1 MVSDK
6 TSGIVLQHIRY
17 SDTSLIVK
25 IFTEKFGLQSYLI
38 KGAYQKRSK
47 FRPALFMPMTIVEFV
62 QASKSGRELHFM
74 KEVSV
79 VSQFHQLHQS
89 VKKNAI
95 VMFMSELL
103 SRTIQEEETNLP
115 LFDFL
120 RTSLL
125 WLDLRQDNVGTFPL
139 YLMVELSRYLGF
151 YPKKNTYQQGYCFD
165 AMAGLFR
172 QGAPE
177 HPYYLSPP
185 LSNHLHQLLEM
196 GLESNENFL
205 LSNAERRT
213 LMQELIDYYKLH
225 IPGFHGLKSHEIL
238 KAVLE

>member
-6 TSGIVLQHIRY
+6 TKGIVLQHFRY

-25 IFTEKFGLQSYLI
+25 IFTEQFGLQSYLI
-38 KGAYQKRSK
+38 KGAYQKHSK
-47 FRPALFMPMTIVEFV
+47 FRPALFLPMMIVEFV
-62 QASKSGRELHFM
+62 KTSKTGRELHFI
-74 KEVSV
+74 KELSV
-79 VSQFHQLHQS
+79 VSHFHQLHQS

-95 VMFMSELL
+95 VFFMSELL
-103 SRTIQEEETNLP
+103 SRTIQEEETNKP

-120 RTSLL
+120 TNSLL
-125 WLDLRQDNVGTFPL
+125 WLDLRPKDFAGFPL

-151 YPKKNTYQQGYCFD
+151 YPKKNTYQQGFHFD

-177 HPYYLSPP
+177 HPYFSSPQ
-185 LSNHLHQLLEM
+185 LSNQLHQLLEM
-196 GLESNENFL
+196 GLESHGNISWN
-205 LSNAERRT
+205 NTERRE

-238 KAVLE
+238 KTVLE